1 MRLLNIKRLKTE
13 KQHAVYRILVTTL
26 FTELAQSDTPEKP
39 AGNVD
44 GKNCVAFFGQIIQD
58 QSTISLLWPG
68 FLAPKRMCLIC
79 PKMELTYTN
88 TSVSS

>member
-1 MRLLNIKRLKTE
+1 MAIGIVT
-13 KQHAVYRILVTTL
+13 HAPVENSTLFIESWSRTL

-68 FLAPKRMCLIC
+68 FLAPKRMCLIV
-79 PKMELTYTN
+79 PKMELTYIT
-88 TSVSS
+88 TSVSA